1 MEPGETKPIK
11 TDRRARVAMKVATGL
26 LLATLAFNA
35 SAAPVNDGQE
45 PAHVQKDACVSLV
58 RIGGLRAL
66 DNRTAVI
73 FSSMGKPSYLIKLSV
88 PLPELKFAHRYA
100 YIDRDRD
107 GHLCGRSRDGVA
119 LPDEAL
125 RIPSTIVSM
134 TPLDA
139 RAIESLEQ
147 KYEVRLTRKAK
158 SKIPGSGGAHGAVS
172 ETA

>member
-1 MEPGETKPIK
+1 
-11 TDRRARVAMKVATGL
+11 MKVATAL
-26 LLATLAFNA
+26 LLAALAFNA
-35 SAAPVNDGQE
+35 SAAPVDNGQE
-45 PAHVQKDACVSLV
+45 PADVQKDACVSLI

-73 FSSMGKPSYLIKLSV
+73 FSSMGKPAYLIKLSV

-125 RIPSTIVSM
+125 RIPSTIMSM

-139 RAIESLEQ
+139 KTVASLEQ
-147 KYEVRLTRKAK
+147 KYEVRLTRKSK
-158 SKIPGSGGAHGAVS
+158 SKSPGSESAHGAVS